1 MQYAKDRICI
11 NYFSFYATQKK
22 TLEVNVYHP
31 LVKELQARVKADAED
46 QTAKDLARVMFETA
60 TMRSGFTV
68 KDSAD
73 FASRIERMLRL
84 SMGVDLD
91 AKVDLP
97 EEDEETEETA
107 EEEGF
112 EEVSLSNQY
121 DYVS

>member
-1 MQYAKDRICI
+1 MH
-11 NYFSFYATQKK
+11 
-22 TLEVNVYHP
+22 HP
-31 LVKELQARVKADAED
+31 LVKELHTRVKTDAED

-97 EEDEETEETA
+97 EEDEETEEATE
-107 EEEGF
+107 EEEGS
-112 EEVSLSNQY
+112 EEVSLSNEFN
-121 DYVS
+121 YVTVTQRSSVAI